1 MRTLLTISIFVLS
14 TFAASAK
21 NPGGDTEPKKAIDC
35 RAFQTAV
42 ENRDYQSALAM
53 LTGTTFEA
61 CGSVEFVLAR
71 AKLKA
76 ATFDFKEAEKMLEK
90 LVNEN
95 PDNSH
100 VQQSWNHM
108 VRLLDKSGD
117 FTPIDVR
124 PDRGSGSGSNF
135 MIAWMKDTIPQLLTD
150 TLTDPVYF
158 PIKSEGRGVMKFE
171 NTEENRNEFL
181 DLITRRL
188 EDRRFEEIGPGVFLP
203 DSSLVIT
210 AVKRLPYASAKNA
223 ERTAL
228 VQFDSKGK
236 FRGELSF
243 GNKMTN
249 AAHPV
254 YRTADSTLIFSS
266 DQKGGYGGMDL
277 WKSKYDGKN
286 WSVAENLGPKVNSSG
301 DEILPTLAGD
311 TLFYS
316 SDKPYYGFGGLDIY
330 AHHFSTGK
338 TTNLG
343 LPVNGPYDEHSF
355 YVTGEGRGIMIS
367 NRGESLEESA
377 LYKAVWSVPED
388 FFDEL
393 KGKLK
398 DAGDQVGRE
407 VHLLNEDGL
416 ILQKTVVDEWGGF
429 SFKHIKGEE
438 GYTIAIPD
446 TDLPEGSRLQLYGE
460 DDQLL
465 TETTAQAGGFKFVL
479 LATIDYT
486 LEKMEVEDESLLSA
500 DILGMYASENEK
512 GKGMKIMLTDSEGA
526 VIATTFTGDNGRF
539 KFESVRP
546 DERYTIKSEDLEANS
561 LVHIVNERG
570 ELIST
575 IDPTGEGEHVYVRLD
590 PDDGV
595 ITLTNEHNRRVR
607 ISNKDLF
614 DLGVVNYEYNSTDIG
629 REGVIVLA
637 KLAEILEKNPQVRV
651 ELEGHTDSRGPD
663 AYNLRLSQERIEAA
677 MDYLELIGIER
688 SRLSGTGYGE
698 LRPVNHCENGIECS
712 EAEHAANRR
721 TEFRLAD
728 RDE

>member
-1 MRTLLTISIFVLS
+1 LRTLLTISIFALC
-14 TFAASAK
+14 TFAARAN

-35 RAFQTAV
+35 AAFQTAV
-42 ENRDYQSALAM
+42 ENRDYQAALAM
-53 LTGTTFEA
+53 MTGTTFEA
-61 CGSVEFVLAR
+61 CGSVDFVLAR

-76 ATFDFKEAEKMLEK
+76 ATFDFKEAEKILER

-95 PDNSH
+95 PDNPQ

-108 VRLLDKSGD
+108 VRLLDKSGE

-124 PDRGSGSGSNF
+124 PDRGSGSGFNF
-135 MIAWMKDTIPQLLTD
+135 MIAWMKDTVPQLLTD
-150 TLTDPVYF
+150 TLTDPIYF
-158 PIKSEGRGVMKFE
+158 PIRSEGRGVMKFE
-171 NTEENRNEFL
+171 NTGVEKNELL

-223 ERTAL
+223 ERMAL
-228 VQFDSKGK
+228 VQFDREGK
-236 FRGELSF
+236 FRGELPFS
-243 GNKMTN
+243 GKKAN

-254 YRTADSTLIFSS
+254 YRKADSTLIFSS
-266 DQKGGYGGMDL
+266 DREGGFGGMDL
-277 WKSKYDGKN
+277 WKSQYDGKN
-286 WSVAENLGPKVNSSG
+286 WSEAENLGPKINSTG

-316 SDKPYYGFGGLDIY
+316 SDKPYSGFGGLDIY
-330 AHHFSTGK
+330 AYRFSTAK

-343 LPVNGPYDEHSF
+343 LPVNGPYDEHSL
-355 YVTGEGRGIMIS
+355 YVTGESRGIMIS
-367 NRGESLEESA
+367 NRGKSLEENA
-377 LYKAVWSVPED
+377 LYKAIWSVPED

-398 DAGDQVGRE
+398 DAGDQAGRE
-407 VHLLNEDGL
+407 VHLLNEDGA
-416 ILQKTVVDEWGGF
+416 ILQKTIVDEFGGF
-429 SFKHIKGEE
+429 SFKHIKGEQ
-438 GYTIAIPD
+438 GYTVAMQD
-446 TDLPEGSRLQLYGE
+446 AELPEGSRLQLFG
-460 DDQLL
+460 DDNQLL
-465 TETTAQAGGFKFVL
+465 TEAKAQAGGFKFVL

-486 LEKMEVEDESLLSA
+486 LEKMEIEDESLLSV
-500 DILGMYASENEK
+500 DILGMYASDKEEN
-512 GKGMKIMLTDSEGA
+512 KGMKIMLTNSDGE
-526 VIATTFTGDNGRF
+526 VIATTFTGDGGRF

-546 DERYTIKSEDLEANS
+546 DERYTIKSEELEANS
-561 LVHIVNERG
+561 LVHIINERG
-570 ELIST
+570 ELITT
-575 IDPTGEGEHVYVRLD
+575 IDPTGDGEHVYVRLD

-595 ITLTNEHNRRVR
+595 ITLTNEHNKKVR

-614 DLGVVNYEYNSTDIG
+614 DLGVVNYAYNSTNIG
-629 REGVIVLA
+629 REGIEVLA
-637 KLAEILEKNPQVRV
+637 RLAEILEKNPGISV

-663 AYNLRLSQERIEAA
+663 AYNLQLSQERIESAI
-677 MDYLELIGIER
+677 DYLELIGIER
-688 SRLSGTGYGE
+688 NRLSGTGYGE